1 MANSAVFVG
10 LTAGVEKDQ
19 MAIATTGLYLSSGIS
34 VVTGVSAAS
43 AIFQSALR
51 ANLHRLLERVVD
63 GDKVCVDSLSF
74 LKPSTGSFWLTFE
87 KHRLRGKC

>member
-1 MANSAVFVG
+1 MVNSAVFVG

-19 MAIATTGLYLSSGIS
+19 TAIATTGLYLSSNIS

-51 ANLHRLLERVVD
+51 ANLHRMLARVVN
-63 GDKVCVDSLSF
+63 GDEVRESWSLF
-74 LKPSTGSFWLTFE
+74 
-87 KHRLRGKC
+87 

>member
-1 MANSAVFVG
+1 MVNSAVFVG

-19 MAIATTGLYLSSGIS
+19 IA

-51 ANLHRLLERVVD
+51 ANLHRMLARVVN
-63 GDKVCVDSLSF
+63 GDEVRESWSLF
-74 LKPSTGSFWLTFE
+74 
-87 KHRLRGKC
+87 